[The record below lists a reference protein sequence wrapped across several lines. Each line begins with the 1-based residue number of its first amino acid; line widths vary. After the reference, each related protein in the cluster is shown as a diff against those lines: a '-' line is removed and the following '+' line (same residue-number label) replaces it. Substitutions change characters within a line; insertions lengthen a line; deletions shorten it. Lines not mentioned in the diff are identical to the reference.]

1 MPFYLS
7 TCVRAPLFQ
16 PPSKIR
22 ENSGNFGKKYR
33 DSGQRYVAK
42 FSQNLRPDAFHT
54 SSIRKND
61 VLKQEFAFF
70 VKSHVPNMIIF
81 FFFFSLADY
90 ASQYL
95 HISSR
100 DGNHRKTNGDSY
112 NN

>member
-42 FSQNLRPDAFHT
+42 FLQNLRRDAFHT

-70 VKSHVPNMIIF
+70 VKSHVPNISFFPFFTCRLGFTIF
-81 FFFFSLADY
+81 AHFV
-90 ASQYL
+90 
-95 HISSR
+95 SR
-100 DGNHRKTNGDSY
+100 
-112 NN
+112 